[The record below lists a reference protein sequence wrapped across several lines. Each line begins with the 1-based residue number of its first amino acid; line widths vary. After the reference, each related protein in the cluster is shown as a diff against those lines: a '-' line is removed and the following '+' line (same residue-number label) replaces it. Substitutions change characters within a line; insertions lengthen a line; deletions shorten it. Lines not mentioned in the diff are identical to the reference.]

1 MYKKSKDIKTQLQHL
16 NSVYAVFEHQANL
29 LNITDINKKDYIN
42 LLLKNYVA
50 SDDIITEQEVQK
62 VQKVQKAQEVHRI
75 KELKTKDIND
85 W

>member
-1 MYKKSKDIKTQLQHL
+1 MYKKSKDIKTQLRHL
-16 NSVYAVFEHQANL
+16 NSVYAVFEHQANI

-62 VQKVQKAQEVHRI
+62 AHRI

>member
-1 MYKKSKDIKTQLQHL
+1 MYKKSKDIKTQLRHL

-62 VQKVQKAQEVHRI
+62 AHRI

>member
-1 MYKKSKDIKTQLQHL
+1 MYKKSKDIKTQLRHL

-50 SDDIITEQEVQK
+50 SDDIITEQEVQ
-62 VQKVQKAQEVHRI
+62 RI

>member
-1 MYKKSKDIKTQLQHL
+1 MYKKSKDIKTQLRHL

-50 SDDIITEQEVQK
+50 SDDIITEQEVQE
-62 VQKVQKAQEVHRI
+62 VQEVHRI

>member
-1 MYKKSKDIKTQLQHL
+1 MYKKSKDIKTQLRHL

-29 LNITDINKKDYIN
+29 LNITDTNKKDYIN

-62 VQKVQKAQEVHRI
+62 AHRI

>member
-1 MYKKSKDIKTQLQHL
+1 MYKKSKDIKTQLRHL

-29 LNITDINKKDYIN
+29 LNITDINKKAYIN

-50 SDDIITEQEVQK
+50 SDDIITEQEVQ
-62 VQKVQKAQEVHRI
+62 RI